1 MTKIIAVLSGGFSH
15 EREVSLMSGKAVK
28 KALDTLPYDTV
39 EIDVG
44 KDIAKKLEDISPDLA
59 FIALHGPYGED
70 GCIQGLLEILGIK
83 YTHSGVMA
91 SAIAMNKAIS
101 KHIFQSL
108 NVDTPKGYVISRE
121 DVLENNIKIDYPY
134 VLKPINEGSS
144 IGVHVIFSHEDYLK
158 LKDDY
163 YKQNSYL
170 SSQCLMHNCINIEFL
185 EQTAQEWCHPS
196 APTLGSSRLLPE
208 NSFQFFVGPEE
219 NKCIMDSS
227 VKRWND
233 TLKGGRY
240 DAIPVFDT
248 GMISAVNVSDKNII
262 MKEMIIEEYI
272 PGIELHTAVLLN
284 EAIGTIE
291 IRPKNKFYD
300 YEAKY
305 KNGFAEH
312 IFPPEI
318 PNDIYKK
325 TLEYARKVHQF
336 LGCKT
341 ISRSDF
347 RYNPQNGTLKM
358 LEINTHP
365 GFTELSLVP
374 EIAKLTKGIDFNKLV
389 QIIVEDSLQ

>member
-1 MTKIIAVLSGGFSH
+1 MVPTIAILSGGFSC

-28 KALDTLPYDTV
+28 KALDNLSYDGI
-39 EIDVG
+39 EIDV
-44 KDIAKKLEDISPDLA
+44 DRNIAEKLKKINPDLA

-91 SAIAMNKAIS
+91 SAVAMNKVMS

-108 NVDTPKGYVISRE
+108 SIDTPKGYVISQG
-121 DVLENNIKIDYPY
+121 DVLKNNIKIDYPY

-144 IGVHVIFSHEDYLK
+144 IGVYIIFSHEDYLK
-158 LKDDY
+158 LKD
-163 YKQNSYL
+163 N
-170 SSQCLMHNCINIEFL
+170 NIMFDVIP
-185 EQTAQEWCHPS
+185 ARGAGIQEKKEW
-196 APTLGSSRLLPE
+196 
-208 NSFQFFVGPEE
+208 
-219 NKCIMDSS
+219 
-227 VKRWND
+227 
-233 TLKGGRY
+233 
-240 DAIPVFDT
+240 IPVSST
-248 GMISAVNVSDKNII
+248 GMTKDYSRDL
-262 MKEMIIEEYI
+262 MIIEEYV

-305 KNGFAEH
+305 TSGLAEH
-312 IFPPEI
+312 MFPAEI
-318 PNDIYKK
+318 SDNIYRM
-325 TLEYARKVHQF
+325 TLEHALKAHQF

-347 RYNPQNGTLKM
+347 RYNPKNNTLKM

-389 QIIVEDSLQ
+389 KIIVEDSLQHKNIRD